1 MPKKGHAA
9 INKSSNSSDNPLRQ
23 AKGKGGLRSKS
34 TIMRLNMYRRGAP
47 VRNAEGKILGGTLM
61 MGTKAGGKDIP
72 NVARIAPDRRWF
84 GNTRSISQNELEKFK
99 EEMTTKEADPFSV
112 VLRRKKIPMSLLQDS
127 KKVAKMNLLETET
140 YESAFGSKSSRKRP
154 KIEESTTDY
163 AAMMRN
169 ASERNSTYLVDPSKD
184 SNIEVE
190 VGRGSDARKDDLFAK
205 GQSKRIWSEL
215 YKVLDCSDVIIQ
227 VVDARNV
234 PGTRCGHIERHIK
247 KNASHK
253 QLVIVINKCD
263 LVPSWVTRKWVK
275 KLSLEFPTL
284 AFHASIT
291 NSFGK
296 GALISLLRQFGK
308 LHAVSLIPCLSIAH
322 CSLRHFDLIN
332 NLQLKYFIG

>member
-1 MPKKGHAA
+1 
-9 INKSSNSSDNPLRQ
+9 
-23 AKGKGGLRSKS
+23 
-34 TIMRLNMYRRGAP
+34 LNMYRRGAP

-234 PGTRCGHIERHIK
+234 PGTRCGHIERHIT

-308 LHAVSLIPCLSIAH
+308 LHAVSFIPCLSTKH
-322 CSLRHFDLIN
+322 CSLRRYDLI
-332 NLQLKYFIG
+332 LF